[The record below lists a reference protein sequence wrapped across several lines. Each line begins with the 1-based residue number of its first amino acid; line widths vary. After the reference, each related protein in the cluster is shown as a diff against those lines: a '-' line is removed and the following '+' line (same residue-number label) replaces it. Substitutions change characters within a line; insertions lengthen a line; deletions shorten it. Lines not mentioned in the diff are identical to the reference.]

1 MHAFGDARKDALLG
15 QKLREH
21 VGPDVPLMY
30 DGSAG
35 FDLMDAVYLGNA
47 LHDAGFLWYEEPMRE
62 FSVTAYKWLGERVRI
77 PLLLGEVTDGAHMS
91 AGDFAA
97 TGVASALRTSTF
109 LRGGFTGA
117 MRIAHLADAYHL
129 RAEVHGYGLESAHLC
144 MAIKNNTYYESLVFG
159 NPIKREPMVD
169 KNGLVHAPKNPGV
182 GYEGSWQES
191 GTPKGLE
198 KYLK

>member
-1 MHAFGDARKDALLG
+1 
-15 QKLREH
+15 
-21 VGPDVPLMY
+21 
-30 DGSAG
+30 
-35 FDLMDAVYLGNA
+35 
-47 LHDAGFLWYEEPMRE
+47 
-62 FSVTAYKWLGERVRI
+62 
-77 PLLLGEVTDGAHMS
+77 
-91 AGDFAA
+91 
-97 TGVASALRTSTF
+97 
-109 LRGGFTGA
+109 
-117 MRIAHLADAYHL
+117 
-129 RAEVHGYGLESAHLC
+129 